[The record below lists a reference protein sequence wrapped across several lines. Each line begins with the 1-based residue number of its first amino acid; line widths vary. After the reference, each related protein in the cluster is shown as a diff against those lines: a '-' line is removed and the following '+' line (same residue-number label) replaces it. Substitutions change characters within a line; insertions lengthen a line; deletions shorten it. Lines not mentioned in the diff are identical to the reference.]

1 MKHSPAFR
9 KGRGAFFGGG
19 EPIFLIGV
27 LVLRI
32 YRDLSY
38 GTGALRT
45 LDVYLPDGAPK
56 AALLHFHGGGLEG
69 GAKDGP
75 DVVRFAEDLTKAGYA
90 AVSADY
96 RLYPAARYPDYIED
110 AALAARWVFANAD
123 AFGFGTRV
131 YLGGSS
137 AGAYLAG
144 MLTFDRR
151 YLSAVGCAPEQ
162 FSGFVLDA
170 GQPTTHFN
178 VLRERGE
185 DQKRC
190 VVDEAAILYHVA
202 DARPGRP
209 ILILYADGDM
219 PCRPEQ
225 NLLLAATLRHAGYDE
240 SLLDVREMKGYTHC
254 EYDFLDGADG
264 VNLLAEQVLRFLA
277 REER

>member
-1 MKHSPAFR
+1 MLA
-9 KGRGAFFGGG
+9 
-19 EPIFLIGV
+19 
-27 LVLRI
+27 LRI

-38 GTGALRT
+38 GEGALRT

-56 AALLHFHGGGLEG
+56 ATVVHFHGGGLEG

-75 DVVRFAEDLTKAGYA
+75 DVVRLAEDLTKVGYA
-90 AVSADY
+90 AVLPDY
-96 RLYPAARYPDYIED
+96 RLYPAARYPDFIED

-144 MLTFDRR
+144 MLAFDRR
-151 YLSAVGCAPEQ
+151 YLSAVGLAPEL

-178 VLRERGE
+178 VLRERDA

-190 VVDEAAILYHVA
+190 VVDEAAILYHVV
-202 DARPGRP
+202 DARPARP
-209 ILILYADGDM
+209 FLILYADADM

-225 NLLLAATLRHAGYDE
+225 NLLLAATLRHAGYEE

-264 VNLLAEQVLRFLA
+264 VNLLAKEVLNFLA
-277 REER
+277 GDER